1 MNSTRRR
8 DGCYKRRVHLE
19 SPVDPSGKPHQQL
32 PGWLKW
38 FFTFFLLLWLPAML
52 RAYGLQNMLWF
63 CELGNVLLVLGLW
76 LESRLLL
83 SALLVGLLLVDLGWT
98 LDLAIALATGLHPFA
113 ATAYMFEPALSLPMR
128 LGSLFHLT
136 VPAALVFAVVRLG
149 YDGRGFWLQTIF
161 TAAVLWVSYL
171 ATTPAT
177 NVNWVW
183 GPGCCAPQTA
193 VSAPVYLLGCL
204 LAYPLALYL
213 PVHLAAARWLK
224 KT

>member
-1 MNSTRRR
+1 M
-8 DGCYKRRVHLE
+8 E
-19 SPVDPSGKPHQQL
+19 PPVGLSGKLRHQL

-38 FFTFFLLLWLPAML
+38 FFAGFLFLWLPVML
-52 RAYGLQNMLWF
+52 RAYGTQNVLWL
-63 CELGNVLLVLGLW
+63 CELGNILIVLALW

-83 SALLVGLLLVDLGWT
+83 SALLVGLLLVDLAWT
-98 LDLAIALATGLHPFA
+98 VDLAVALATGLHPFA
-113 ATAYMFEPALSLPMR
+113 ATANMFDPQLPLPVR

-136 VPAALVFAVVRLG
+136 VPATLLFAVTRLG
-149 YDGRGFWLQTIF
+149 YDGRGFWLQAAC
-161 TAAVLWVSYL
+161 TAVVLLVSYL

-183 GPGCCAPQTA
+183 GPGCCVPQTMA
-193 VSAPVYLLGCL
+193 PAPVYLLGCL
-204 LAYPLALYL
+204 VAYPLVLYL